1 MKVAIIILNYNSEED
16 TIKYVQAIK
25 EYKILDKIVVV
36 DNKSITENAFE
47 KLEKLKSDKTDVIQS
62 DKNGGYSY
70 GNNYALKYLDEKQ
83 EKYDYIIISN
93 PDVSVTE
100 NAIVECVNKLEEK
113 EDVAVVAPR
122 MHDKENKPIRRSSWK
137 IRTPRLDMIHSTRL
151 LEILFYKK
159 LRKGE
164 YSNEEYKNSEL
175 EVKAISGAFFVIKYD
190 IFKKVNYFDD
200 NVFLF
205 YEEDILSS
213 KIKQLGYKILSLNN
227 IKFIHYESKTIN
239 KTHSYYRR
247 IKQLYKSKMYYQ
259 KKYNKVNK
267 VQEIIFKIL
276 NIFRILELIIEIPI
290 RKLLKK

>member
-1 MKVAIIILNYNSEED
+1 MKVAIIILNYNCEED
-16 TIKYVQAIK
+16 TIKYVETIK
-25 EYKILDKIVVV
+25 KYEILDKIIVV
-36 DNKSITENAFE
+36 DNKSITENAF
-47 KLEKLKSDKTDVIQS
+47 KKLKKIKSNKIDVIQS

-100 NAIVECVNKLEEK
+100 KAIIKCVNKLEEK
-113 EDVAVVAPR
+113 KDVAIVAPR
-122 MHDKENKPIRRSSWK
+122 MFDKDNKPIRRSSWK
-137 IRTPRLDMIHSTRL
+137 IRNPKLDMIHSTRL
-151 LEILFYKK
+151 LEILFYKN
-159 LRKGE
+159 LRKAE

-175 EVKAISGAFFVIKYD
+175 EVETISGAFFVIKYD
-190 IFKKVNYFDD
+190 IFNKINYFDD

-213 KIKQLGYKILSLNN
+213 KIKELGYKILSLNDIN
-227 IKFIHYESKTIN
+227 FIHYESKTIN

-259 KKYNKVNK
+259 KEYNKINK
-267 VQEIIFKIL
+267 CQENIFKIL